1 MINAV
6 SNATQAEP
14 VYQSAGTSTQSQTQ
28 PEPKPTSVVDSVQLS
43 QSAKTTWAV
52 LQEARETTTQTAK
65 EAGYGDLQA
74 QHLLAKEAAAKSIA
88 K

>member
-14 VYQSAGTSTQSQTQ
+14 VHQSAGTSTQSQNQ
-28 PEPKPTSVVDSVQLS
+28 PEPKSTSAVDSVHLS
-43 QSAKTTWAV
+43 QAAQTTLAV
-52 LQEARETTTQTAK
+52 LQEARETPTQTAK
-65 EAGYGDLQA
+65 EAGHGDLQA
-74 QHLLAKEAAAKSIA
+74 QHLLAKEAAAKSVA